1 MGKNSWILKRLPF
14 FASSCSYSM
23 CAFHSNNNHLHSF
36 NYVFPLSVCT
46 NSFIRCVCF
55 FRNVSWKLLQ
65 LFNDEVFLCGRFW
78 WFFISSISS
87 LLEPFAPVL
96 HDEYEIGFFI
106 YQRSVYLYTFVGR
119 LNALTYAI
127 YLKCGCLQQQQQQYT
142 YTCYYCSV
150 FFVLS
155 GLSCFYLFCR
165 FHPDARPEC
174 WLLQL
179 HVFLSSSSFVSSE
192 FSECCFCLLRFH
204 RQVNKSAKENRL
216 HKINSNHN
224 SNFHSKFPQNKL
236 FICANISLFLAL
248 CFFFF

>member
-127 YLKCGCLQQQQQQYT
+127 YLKCGCLQQQQQYT

-150 FFVLS
+150 FFL
-155 GLSCFYLFCR
+155 FYL
-165 FHPDARPEC
+165 A
-174 WLLQL
+174 WV
-179 HVFLSSSSFVSSE
+179 VFI
-192 FSECCFCLLRFH
+192 FSAASIPMQGQSAGCCSYMYFCLRHHSF
-204 RQVNKSAKENRL
+204 QVNFPNVVFVFFVFIAK
-216 HKINSNHN
+216 
-224 SNFHSKFPQNKL
+224 
-236 FICANISLFLAL
+236 
-248 CFFFF
+248 